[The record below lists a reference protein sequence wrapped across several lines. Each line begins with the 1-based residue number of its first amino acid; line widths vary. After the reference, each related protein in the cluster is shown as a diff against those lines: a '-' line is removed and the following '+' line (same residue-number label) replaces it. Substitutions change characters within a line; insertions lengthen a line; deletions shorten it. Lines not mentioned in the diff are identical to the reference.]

1 SAREI
6 LKQRS
11 NESSSTLKTEY

>member
-1 SAREI
+1 AREI